1 MAERTVG
8 EVILK
13 LKLQTDKA
21 QVKQTLSA
29 TQKMVSKLT
38 GGAKNFSQFST
49 NLAVAGKTLSMWGA
63 GVAAAGTA
71 LGYMVNR
78 VVEHGAEIKRNAAAA
93 RMSTDQYQELTFAAG
108 QFNIEAGTLIESMAG
123 LNEKAYQARHGNMQL
138 ARAFRRLGVVTRQS
152 NGQYLSMEE
161 MLPQIADGFKGL
173 TSETKKVAYA
183 NMLFGGAGR
192 KMLPMLEKGS
202 EAIKEQRE
210 LFKEMG
216 GGYSQ
221 EALDRMEETSANLK
235 IFKTRLADVVA
246 RVFLKFQ
253 PAISKVVDWISSLPG
268 KFKEL
273 TRGVDLTR
281 FALIAL
287 TPVVIALGVAFF
299 ASIGWVGALFI
310 AIAAAVVA
318 VVLVVEDLIV
328 AFKGGRS
335 AIADFFQEFFGWD
348 VVPVIDALVDGFY
361 SAIGTAKVLW
371 NFVKMI
377 GNGLRIV
384 YNVFSGVTKLFAAGG
399 GAALAELLKT
409 FGANDAAK
417 KAMSFAESAEASAKV
432 DMKDVGQAS
441 NDVGKNIDAATAQ
454 QKQNAIDER
463 SRLNA
468 RSKERYDNQRQV
480 ANAQAQNVNQKVE
493 IKVTAPNA
501 EAAARKSAE
510 KIRQEKA
517 TAMSGA
523 SE

>member
-13 LKLQTDKA
+13 LKVETDKP
-21 QVKQTLSA
+21 QVKKTLSA
-29 TQKMVSKLT
+29 AQKMVSKLT
-38 GGAKNFSQFST
+38 GGAKNLSQLST
-49 NLAVAGKTLSMWGA
+49 NLTAAGKTLSMWGA

-71 LGYMVNR
+71 LGYMVTK
-78 VVEHGAEIKRNAAAA
+78 VVEHGAEIKRNASAA

-138 ARAFRRLGVVTRQS
+138 ARAFRRLGIVTRQS

-216 GGYSQ
+216 GGYSK
-221 EALDRMEETSANLK
+221 EALDRMEQTSAELK

-268 KFKEL
+268 KFKAL

-318 VVLVVEDLIV
+318 VVLVVEDLVV
-328 AFKGGRS
+328 AFKGGR
-335 AIADFFQEFFGWD
+335 
-348 VVPVIDALVDGFY
+348 
-361 SAIGTAKVLW
+361 
-371 NFVKMI
+371 
-377 GNGLRIV
+377 
-384 YNVFSGVTKLFAAGG
+384 GG
-399 GAALAELLKT
+399 
-409 FGANDAAK
+409 
-417 KAMSFAESAEASAKV
+417 
-432 DMKDVGQAS
+432 
-441 NDVGKNIDAATAQ
+441 
-454 QKQNAIDER
+454 R
-463 SRLNA
+463 
-468 RSKERYDNQRQV
+468 
-480 ANAQAQNVNQKVE
+480 
-493 IKVTAPNA
+493 
-501 EAAARKSAE
+501 
-510 KIRQEKA
+510 
-517 TAMSGA
+517 
-523 SE
+523 